1 MRKLTCLS
9 LIFCVAGL
17 VSAGCSRAKPVGVTA
32 HQAKLEFS
40 EAEKRNMGRP
50 PITQPTEE
58 NVRKTGTNEWTK
70 GPQTQP
76 QPKAL
81 EKDFTVRGKVS
92 SAGAGSLTVDLDAGG
107 QKSFQ
112 TDENT
117 QVFRSG
123 DSRFFAIEG
132 GVANLGQGTVVSV
145 LAYNKNGQDF
155 ARCVSVG
162 EGGFV
167 VPGEPNKKK

>member
-9 LIFCVAGL
+9 LVLALAGF
-17 VSAGCSRAKPVGVTA
+17 VSTGCSRSKPVGVTA
-32 HQAKLEFS
+32 YTPNLELS
-40 EAEKRNMGRP
+40 EHEKRNMGRP